1 MSGLNM
7 GKKDKA
13 AGTVPEKMSFKVS
26 SLAAV
31 DRKMLAGIKRPAD
44 IKTLT
49 FYPRRQVDGL
59 YALLQKNIP
68 KNYEARLGY
77 IAKKEDIK
85 VPGAFSHCSS
95 LKIEPLKSV
104 KELLSAYTAT
114 SRPLVRAHFPKG
126 EWAKRLAEGRKFY
139 TGLPPGMAFR
149 AVKGR
154 SVAGFMLLKDLEYRD
169 NPVKLIGWVWIRKT
183 LTVRERR
190 RVQRLMLAWLKRKTA
205 TFAVAAVDAFNP
217 ASQGFFRKA
226 GFKVDRLNLSLPRT
240 TLVNT
245 PGIMP
250 QSEWLEGYKK
260 IWKAVGDAE
269 YGRAMS
275 LLTPLYRKYPRD
287 FKVTKTYAMVLGDYA
302 ESLGGARGKALKAR
316 SRAML
321 RGLLRKL
328 GNVRWEWN
336 ISARNEYYYHTGQ
349 FRKQYFLGREA
360 AAGGHN
366 WGYYGQGVGAANY
379 AYAHAGAGRRGLAGL
394 WALRAVEAWEK
405 FFKYK
410 ADYYNAYVHYALAL
424 GILGR
429 AGEMEA
435 ALKKSARL
443 SGKPVSCREFAEVR
457 AKISGLG

>member
-1 MSGLNM
+1 M

-13 AGTVPEKMSFKVS
+13 AVLAPKKLSFKVH

-31 DRKMLAGIKRPAD
+31 DGKMLARIKHPAD
-44 IKTLT
+44 VKKLS

-68 KNYEARLGY
+68 KRYEARLVY
-77 IAKKEDIK
+77 IAKQEDIK
-85 VPGAFSHCSS
+85 VPEALSSSAS
-95 LKIEPLKSV
+95 LKTGPFSDLREILN
-104 KELLSAYTAT
+104 AYRAT
-114 SRPLVRAHFPKG
+114 SRPLVQAHFPKK
-126 EWAKRLAEGRKFY
+126 EWAKRLAAGVKFY
-139 TGLPPGMAFR
+139 KGLSPGMAFR
-149 AVKGR
+149 AVKGG
-154 SVAGFMLLKDLEYRD
+154 SLAGLMMLKDYEYDGR
-169 NPVKLIGWVWIRKT
+169 PVKIIGWVWIKRT
-183 LTVRERR
+183 LTLHERR
-190 RVQRLMLAWLKRKTA
+190 HVQRLMLAWLKRKA
-205 TFAVAAVDAFNP
+205 GGSVIAAVDSFNP

-226 GFKVDRLNLSLPRT
+226 GFKVDCLNLFLP
-240 TLVNT
+240 NT
-245 PGIMP
+245 VLTDPPGIMP
-250 QSEWLEGYKK
+250 QLEWLESYKK
-260 IWKAVGDAE
+260 IWKAVEDAE

-287 FKVTKTYAMVLGDYA
+287 FKVAKTYAMALGDYA
-302 ESLGGARGKALKAR
+302 EILGGARGKALKAR

-336 ISARNEYYYHTGQ
+336 IAARNEYYYHTGQ

-379 AYAHAGAGRRGLAGL
+379 AYAHAEGGRRGLAEM
-394 WALRAVEAWEK
+394 WARRAVEAWEN

-429 AGEMEA
+429 PGEMEA

-443 SGKPVSCREFAEVR
+443 SGKPDSYREFDGVR
-457 AKISGLG
+457 AKVSELF